1 MSNPLSAAQMGSE
14 AKSTG
19 TVNAQGQT
27 KAIGS
32 KEFELGVDKPV
43 GDESYLPTEGI
54 KPGST
59 TGY

>member
-1 MSNPLSAAQMGSE
+1 MSNPLSAVQMGSE

-19 TVNAQGQT
+19 TVNAAGQT
-27 KAIGS
+27 QAIGA
-32 KEFELGVDKPV
+32 KKYGEDAPGPV
-43 GDESYLPTEGI
+43 GDESYLPTQGV

>member
-1 MSNPLSAAQMGSE
+1 MASE

-32 KEFELGVDKPV
+32 KEYELGVDRPV
-43 GDESYLPTEGI
+43 GEESYLPTEGI